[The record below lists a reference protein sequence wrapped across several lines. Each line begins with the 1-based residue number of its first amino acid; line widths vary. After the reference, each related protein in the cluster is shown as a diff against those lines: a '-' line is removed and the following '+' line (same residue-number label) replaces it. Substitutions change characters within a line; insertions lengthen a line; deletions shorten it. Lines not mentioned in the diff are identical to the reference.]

1 MVLNRPDGTAKPD
14 SLTNEQKS
22 RPLRTGRGRLLLSA
36 EFRSIR
42 RPLLLL
48 VREHLH
54 RTDQGPPS
62 RGTRDSPGVAADG
75 RVDEREN
82 SRQLRAC
89 KRDAFQQALAGS
101 VEWLMQRT
109 PAALCKR
116 LIRIAT
122 ASAFAWVQSRD
133 DPLQDLSGRTSPFKF
148 GRVGGL
154 SLALDARDIRDPGR
168 GCLRVRS
175 ISSARAGAVRAIAFI
190 LRPPRLARWRWRRSD
205 RPRSCPAPAAA
216 RLRCRPGS
224 VARLRGIAGACF
236 AQRRSPR
243 FGPPGVTVVPG
254 QSGAAPA
261 STAGPFRTPSAEG
274 R

>member
-1 MVLNRPDGTAKPD
+1 
-14 SLTNEQKS
+14 
-22 RPLRTGRGRLLLSA
+22 
-36 EFRSIR
+36 
-42 RPLLLL
+42 LL

-101 VEWLMQRT
+101 VEWLLQRI

-116 LIRIAT
+116 PIRIAT

-133 DPLQDLSGRTSPFKF
+133 DPLQDLSGRTSPFEF

-168 GCLRVRS
+168 GCVRVRP

-190 LRPPRLARWRWRRSD
+190 LRPPRLARWRCRQRM
-205 RPRSCPAPAAA
+205 RQPGTIPCPG
-216 RLRCRPGS
+216 L
-224 VARLRGIAGACF
+224 
-236 AQRRSPR
+236 
-243 FGPPGVTVVPG
+243 
-254 QSGAAPA
+254 
-261 STAGPFRTPSAEG
+261 PSATT
-274 R
+274 